1 MIKVSPTLN
10 KNQQKSQEKKTV
22 LITGAGG
29 AIGCH
34 VLNKVLQET
43 VWNVVITDSYR
54 HKGDYDRVAT
64 ILDGLEDASSRITQI
79 VHDLQTPFSD
89 REVSKLLDVDYI
101 INLASLSDVQASID
115 DPAPFVINNVALV
128 VNMLELARKIEPE
141 MFIQFS
147 TDEVYGADTNVGY
160 GHPEWDTILPSNPY
174 SGSKAAQEAIAIAY
188 WRSYGVPV
196 VITNTMNNFGEMQG
210 ASKYTTM
217 IQSKLQKGETVTV
230 HAAGDGQIG
239 SRFYIHSENTAD
251 AVLFLLNNTTA
262 YRHKSGHLDR
272 PDRYNIAGDRQVDNL
287 ELAKIV
293 AKLMG
298 KELDYKLVNFHADQP
313 GHDLHYGLTDNKMFD
328 LGWVPPMTFE
338 ESMVRTIEW
347 QKENPEWM
355 K

>member
-1 MIKVSPTLN
+1 MIEIAKTNNPN
-10 KNQQKSQEKKTV
+10 AAKYQEKKKV

-43 VWNVVITDSYR
+43 VWDVVITDSYR
-54 HKGDYDRVAT
+54 HKGDFDRVAT
-64 ILDGLEDASSRITQI
+64 VLNGLDVADRITHI
-79 VHDLQTPFSD
+79 VHDLQTPFSE
-89 REVSKLLDVDYI
+89 REMDSLRDVDYI

-115 DPAPFVINNVALV
+115 DPAPFIVNNCSLV
-128 VNMLELARKIEPE
+128 VNMLELAREIKPE

-174 SGSKAAQEAIAIAY
+174 SASKAAQEAISIAY

-217 IQSKLQKGETVTV
+217 IQSKLQKDESVTV

-251 AVLFLLNNTTA
+251 AVLFLLTNTTA
-262 YRHKSGHLDR
+262 YRHQSGHLDR

-298 KELDYKLVNFHADQP
+298 KELNYELVNFHADQP
-313 GHDLHYGLTDNKMFD
+313 GHDLHYGLTDDKMRD
-328 LGWVPPMTFE
+328 LGWIPPMNFE
-338 ESMVRTIEW
+338 ESMIRTISW
-347 QKENPEWM
+347 QKANPEWM

>member
-1 MIKVSPTLN
+1 MIEISKSNN
-10 KNQQKSQEKKTV
+10 KNTDKYQEKKKV
-22 LITGAGG
+22 MITGAGG

-43 VWNVVITDSYR
+43 VWDVVITDSYR
-54 HKGDYDRVAT
+54 HKGDFDRVAT
-64 ILDGLEDASSRITQI
+64 ILDGLGDVSGRLTHII
-79 VHDLQTPFSD
+79 HDLQTPFSS
-89 REVSKLLDVDYI
+89 REIEQLSDVDYI

-115 DPAPFVINNVALV
+115 DPVPFVLNNCSLV
-128 VNMLELARKIEPE
+128 VNMLELARQIKPE

-147 TDEVYGADTNVGY
+147 TDEIYGPDTNVGY

-174 SGSKAAQEAIAIAY
+174 SASKAAQEAIAIAW

-251 AVLFLLNNTTA
+251 AVLFLLANTVA
-262 YRHKSGHLDR
+262 YTHKSGHLDK
-272 PDRYNIAGDRQVDNL
+272 PDRYNIAGDRQMDNL
-287 ELAKIV
+287 ELAKTV
-293 AKLMG
+293 AELMG
-298 KELDYKLVNFHADQP
+298 KDLDFKLVNFHSDQP
-313 GHDLHYGLTDNKMFD
+313 GHDLHYGLTDDKMRN
-328 LGWVPPMTFE
+328 LGWVAPMNFE
-338 ESMVRTIEW
+338 QSMIRTINW